1 VMIQFGSVLAVMWL
15 YRAKIIGAFL
25 GLASDPSSR
34 RFALMLIIASIP
46 AGVAGVL
53 LADWVKGQLYESPTV
68 IASAFIIGGVAILMI
83 ERFRPTPV
91 VFEADKTPVPR
102 AFAVGVCQM
111 LALVPGVSRSGA
123 TIMGGLLAGLDRPA
137 AAEFSFFLAMP
148 ALAGAFL
155 HDLWEVRDHLAPE
168 RGVEIAIGFVMA
180 FVAALVVV
188 KPFVRYV
195 ARSGFAPFAWYR
207 IAAGIVVLAAVGL
220 GWL

>member
-1 VMIQFGSVLAVMWL
+1 
-15 YRAKIIGAFL
+15 
-25 GLASDPSSR
+25 
-34 RFALMLIIASIP
+34 MLIVASIP
-46 AGVAGVL
+46 AGLAGVL
-53 LADWVKGQLYESPTV
+53 LADWVKRQLYQSPAV
-68 IASAFIIGGVAILMI
+68 IAFAFIIGGVAILMI
-83 ERFRPTPV
+83 ESFRPRPV

-155 HDLWEVRDHLAPE
+155 HDLWKVRDHLAPE

-180 FVAALVVV
+180 FLAALVVV
-188 KPFVRYV
+188 KPFRALCGAERFRPLCVVPNCRGTRDLRRDWCWDGCNRLVAAKLSHRLLRDGSALHQRFRAGVDLRYH
-195 ARSGFAPFAWYR
+195 
-207 IAAGIVVLAAVGL
+207 
-220 GWL
+220 